1 MKHTMK
7 TTLLVAALAAL
18 TTVAACKKDDKDA
31 GGGSGK
37 AKETD
42 QEAKEPAK
50 AKGSAQAIDAF
61 GLAFDGPSDVQIND
75 MTMGSAK
82 TYMVM
87 GTGLVFSVAEPSDI
101 SPKTLEEA
109 VEASK
114 IYDGATITKQE
125 KTADGYHLEF
135 NNKGSMG
142 ANYFVEIRRTI
153 GEKPYVCSTTAPDAA
168 MASAAVAA
176 CQSLRAK

>member
-1 MKHTMK
+1 MKQPIHI
-7 TTLLVAALAAL
+7 TLILAAL
-18 TTVAACKKDDKDA
+18 TTVAACKDDKKDE
-31 GGGSGK
+31 GGGAASGK
-37 AKETD
+37 SKE
-42 QEAKEPAK
+42 APAAEK
-50 AKGSAQAIDAF
+50 AAPKAIDAF
-61 GLAFDGPSDVQIND
+61 GLAFDGPADARVDD
-75 MTMGSAK
+75 MTMGDAK

-87 GTGLVFSVAEPSDI
+87 GSGLVFSVAEPSSI
-101 SPKTLEEA
+101 SSTTLEEA

-114 IYDGATITKQE
+114 MYDGATITKQE
-125 KTADGYHLEF
+125 TTADGYHLEF

-153 GEKPYVCSTTAPDAA
+153 GDKPYICSTTAPDAK

>member
-1 MKHTMK
+1 MCSRMNNSIRI
-7 TTLLVAALAAL
+7 TLFLAAL
-18 TTVAACKKDDKDA
+18 TTVAACKDDKKEA
-31 GGGSGK
+31 GGAGK
-37 AKETD
+37 TKEG
-42 QEAKEPAK
+42 AA
-50 AKGSAQAIDAF
+50 AKGSPKVLEDF
-61 GLAFDGPSDVQIND
+61 GLAYDGPADAEASD
-75 MTMGSAK
+75 MTMGSNK
-82 TYMVM
+82 TLMVM
-87 GTGLVFSVAEPSDI
+87 GTGLVFSVAEPGSM
-101 SPKTLEEA
+101 SATTLEEA
-109 VEASK
+109 VEGSK

-153 GEKPYVCSTTAPDAA
+153 GEKPYLCSTTAPDAK